1 MVDRSTLQLAGKY
14 AIIRSMLKTMSLNR
28 AFGWLEGIHAVC
40 LVSLAH
46 SRTLHI
52 FVRQI
57 DLCIQDRGEPVLE
70 LLPPDTLTTL
80 WMRSNEVVF
89 Q

>member
-1 MVDRSTLQLAGKY
+1 MTRALP
-14 AIIRSMLKTMSLNR
+14 LNR
-28 AFGWLEGIHAVC
+28 AFGRLEGIHAVC

-70 LLPPDTLTTL
+70 PLPPDTLTTL
-80 WMRSNEVVF
+80 WMRSMDAIK
-89 Q
+89 